1 MKLTFHK
8 NLEHHLVKNGFQ
20 VFFKC
25 SKSDDKRTYLSYN
38 NFEIYIF
45 YEQKIIEIQYRSF
58 HSPYEIKGCKTLNDL
73 YRLEKLIEGT
83 TNQNQNQ

>member
-20 VFFKC
+20 IKNKVEDQLHPRTFLVLRNIEIYIYPATRSILVFFKR
-25 SKSDDKRTYLSYN
+25 KHFDLLV
-38 NFEIYIF
+38 E
-45 YEQKIIEIQYRSF
+45 
-58 HSPYEIKGCKTLNDL
+58 GCKTLNDL

-83 TNQNQNQ
+83 TNQNQ